1 MMSLEWWMALG
12 GVALLGLQTSISPCP
27 LTTNIA
33 AISYISRKVSRTR
46 DVLLSGALYTLG
58 RTLVYVLLAV
68 LVLSAMFF
76 SGETMTRFL
85 ATQIHG
91 YLGPLLIVIGMMLLG
106 MLSYNFGW
114 VQGDKMQKIADVLG
128 MWSALPLGAI
138 FAMAFCPTAAAT
150 FLAMIA
156 LASRFE
162 SVPQSNVVFPSVFGI
177 ATAVPVLIFAGI
189 IAFNAQLLGKAFSA
203 LTKIDWWLRTVTGTL
218 FVLVG
223 IWFSLKYV
231 YEIL

>member
-1 MMSLEWWMALG
+1 MMTLEWWAALG
-12 GVALLGLQTSISPCP
+12 GVTLLGLQTSISPCP

-58 RTLVYVLLAV
+58 RTLVYVLLTV

-76 SGETMTRFL
+76 SGEAMTRFL

-91 YLGPLLIVIGMMLLG
+91 YLGPLLILIGMMLLG
-106 MLSYNFGW
+106 LLSFNFGG
-114 VQGDKMQKIADVLG
+114 VQGDKMQKIADALG

-138 FAMAFCPTAAAT
+138 FAMAFCPTSAAT
-150 FLAMIA
+150 FLATIA
-156 LASRFE
+156 LASQF
-162 SVPQSNVVFPSVFGI
+162 QSNIVFPSVFGI

-189 IAFNAQLLGKAFSA
+189 IAFNAQLLGKAFSV
-203 LTKIDWWLRTVTGTL
+203 LTKIDWWMRTVTGTL
-218 FVLVG
+218 FILVG

-231 YEIL
+231 YGVL